1 MPCVKQ
7 RKLCIAL
14 FAAYF
19 CFGPFAPGKFIYTM
33 SCITLLSDLSLQDA
47 SVGVAK
53 GILMQYMPDA
63 PIIDISHE
71 VTPFNVRQAAYLLS
85 SVRKNFPAGT
95 VHVVLCD
102 IFSEKSPRL
111 VLCELDGC
119 YYLSPDNG
127 ILPLALDTESATAW
141 ECVLPHTGATFT
153 DWLHTTGRM
162 IQELQTKTPADLG
175 LKSRQLKAPAGI
187 PAEPTDNHTINC
199 NVIHIDQYENV
210 VLDVTRQQFDAV
222 ANGRS
227 FRLEF
232 MLIEEI
238 TELSTGY
245 NDVRPGFKLCRFNNS
260 GYLEICV
267 NRGKAAS
274 LFGLKLGGKYN
285 DIKINFR

>member
-1 MPCVKQ
+1 
-7 RKLCIAL
+7 
-14 FAAYF
+14 
-19 CFGPFAPGKFIYTM
+19 M

-63 PIIDISHE
+63 AIVDISHE
-71 VTPFNVRQAAYLLS
+71 VCPFNVRQAAYLLS
-85 SVRKNFPAGT
+85 SVRKNFVAGT

-102 IFSEKSPRL
+102 IFSEKAPRL
-111 VLCELDGC
+111 ALYAVDGC

-127 ILPLALDTESATAW
+127 ILPLALGTESTPAW
-141 ECVLPHTGATFT
+141 ECALPETGATFT

-162 IQELQTKTPADLG
+162 IHELQTKASSDLG
-175 LKSRQLKAPAGI
+175 LKSLQLKAPVGI
-187 PAEPTDNHTINC
+187 TTEPSDNHSINC

-210 VLDVTRQQFDAV
+210 VLDITKQQFDEL
-222 ANGRS
+222 ANGRK

-238 TELSTGY
+238 SELSTGY

-285 DIKINFR
+285 DIKINFQ

>member
-1 MPCVKQ
+1 
-7 RKLCIAL
+7 
-14 FAAYF
+14 
-19 CFGPFAPGKFIYTM
+19 M

-53 GILMQYMPDA
+53 GILMQYIPDA

-71 VTPFNVRQAAYLLS
+71 ITPFNVRQAAYLLS

-95 VHVVLCD
+95 VHVILCD
-102 IFSEKSPRL
+102 IFSEKAPRMA
-111 VLCELDGC
+111 LCAVDDS

-127 ILPLALDTESATAW
+127 ILPLALGTESMAAW
-141 ECVLPHTGATFT
+141 ECALPGTGATFT
-153 DWLHTTGRM
+153 DWLHTTGSM
-162 IQELQTKTPADLG
+162 IHELQTKTPEDLG
-175 LKSRQLKAPAGI
+175 LKSLQLKAPASI
-187 PAEPTDNHTINC
+187 PTEPADDHTINC

-210 VLDVTRQQFDAV
+210 VLDMTRQQFDAM
-222 ANGRS
+222 ANSRS

-238 TELSTGY
+238 TEVSTGY

-285 DIKINFR
+285 DIKINFQ